1 MKLQRMLL
9 AIAISSGLT
18 LATVSH
24 AQHRH
29 WWRTPAPADT
39 TAPTTPTGLS
49 ASAITPTSV
58 ILSWGAATDNVG
70 VTGYRVYRDGTLVAS
85 PASTSVSITGLSAST
100 SYSFTVSAFD
110 AAGNI
115 STLSAPLSVTTPAPP
130 DTAAPTIPTGLAASA
145 VTPTSLTLSWGAA
158 ADNVAVTGYRV
169 YVNGTLLVS
178 SGSSS
183 VQVTELLAG
192 GTRSF
197 TVAA

>member
-9 AIAISSGLT
+9 AIVISSGLT

-29 WWRTPAPADT
+29 WWSTPAPAPADT

-70 VTGYRVYRDGTLVAS
+70 VTGYRVYVNDTLVVS
-85 PASTSVSITGLSAST
+85 SSSTSVQI
-100 SYSFTVSAFD
+100 
-110 AAGNI
+110 
-115 STLSAPLSVTTPAPP
+115 
-130 DTAAPTIPTGLAASA
+130 
-145 VTPTSLTLSWGAA
+145 
-158 ADNVAVTGYRV
+158 
-169 YVNGTLLVS
+169 
-178 SGSSS
+178 
-183 VQVTELLAG
+183 TELLAG

-197 TVAA
+197 TVAAFDAAGNVSAPSAPLSVTTPPLTTPPPAPTPPPVSLPQIQWSAGMETGDVSQWSEKVNTGNADSAAILALVAGIPPKT

>member
-9 AIAISSGLT
+9 AIAIISGLT

-70 VTGYRVYRDGTLVAS
+70 VTGYRVYVNDTLVVS
-85 PASTSVSITGLSAST
+85 SSSTSVQI
-100 SYSFTVSAFD
+100 
-110 AAGNI
+110 
-115 STLSAPLSVTTPAPP
+115 
-130 DTAAPTIPTGLAASA
+130 
-145 VTPTSLTLSWGAA
+145 
-158 ADNVAVTGYRV
+158 
-169 YVNGTLLVS
+169 
-178 SGSSS
+178 
-183 VQVTELLAG
+183 TELLAG

-197 TVAA
+197 TVVAFDAAGNVSAPSAPLSVTTPPLPPLPQILWSAGMETGDLSQWSGVGNNGSAPSFAVYAFNAGLS

>member
-9 AIAISSGLT
+9 AIAIISGLT

-70 VTGYRVYRDGTLVAS
+70 VTGYRVYVNDTLVVS
-85 PASTSVSITGLSAST
+85 SSSTSVQI
-100 SYSFTVSAFD
+100 
-110 AAGNI
+110 
-115 STLSAPLSVTTPAPP
+115 
-130 DTAAPTIPTGLAASA
+130 
-145 VTPTSLTLSWGAA
+145 
-158 ADNVAVTGYRV
+158 
-169 YVNGTLLVS
+169 
-178 SGSSS
+178 
-183 VQVTELLAG
+183 TELLAG

-197 TVAA
+197 TVVAFDAAGNVSAPSAPLSVTTPPLTTAAPAPTPTPSPAPVPAPVDSIPPTTPTRLAASAITPTSVMLCWGAASDNVGLTGYR